1 MLNKYKMFVKLK
13 KKELFYKILNFIKIV
28 KELKLLYI
36 NYKINKIKM

>member
-1 MLNKYKMFVKLK
+1 MLNKYNMFVKLK

-36 NYKINKIKM
+36 NYQINKIKI